1 MFNCSGK
8 NNKFN
13 AVSIQG
19 SYSDGSSNDI
29 AGIAFKNYDN
39 DSQRIYDMA
48 NITMRDD
55 SSNHDFDGYGA
66 LILSTKAGDSNLMKE
81 ALRVKYNQFIGIGT
95 SNPEQKLSIKDG
107 NILVSGCNIGI
118 SIKNMSNV
126 EIGMYSYSNSS
137 NGIFYNSSNLIIGKI
152 IEGSLQNPIRMRQD
166 MSIDTNGNINLNSNL
181 SIKGNL
187 NVLSNVIFNSNLTYG

>member
-107 NILVSGCNIGI
+107 NVFL
-118 SIKNMSNV
+118 
-126 EIGMYSYSNSS
+126 
-137 NGIFYNSSNLIIGKI
+137 
-152 IEGSLQNPIRMRQD
+152 
-166 MSIDTNGNINLNSNL
+166 
-181 SIKGNL
+181 
-187 NVLSNVIFNSNLTYG
+187 